1 MLNDTVTVAINRYAR
16 VYEAPL
22 QLEAR

>member
-1 MLNDTVTVAINRYAR
+1 MVNDTVTVAINRYAR